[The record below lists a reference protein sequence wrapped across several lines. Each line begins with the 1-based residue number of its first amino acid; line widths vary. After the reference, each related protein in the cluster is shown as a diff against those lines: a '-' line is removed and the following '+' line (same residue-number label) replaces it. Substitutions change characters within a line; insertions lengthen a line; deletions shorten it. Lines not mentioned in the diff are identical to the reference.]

1 MSAPTGVYLGAYL
14 APLAPYLE
22 RGDVTDIYI
31 NRPGEL
37 WVEALGGTIE
47 RHDIPALDEKTLL
60 RLARQVAS
68 WSHQGISRSQP
79 LLSARLPGGE
89 RIQFVLPPATREGPA
104 VAIRKFAR
112 SGIGID
118 HYSVEPDSRSTD
130 VESGR
135 ASLRRALKA
144 ELERGGNA
152 ACLRAAV
159 ARRANILI
167 SGGTSTGKT
176 TFLNALLAEVSDAER
191 LVLIEDTAE
200 LHLGQP
206 NCVGL
211 LAVRGKL
218 GEADV
223 TANDLVTASLR
234 LRPDRI
240 IIGELRGDEA
250 FAFLR
255 AVNSGHPGSM
265 TTIHADSPTSAR
277 TQLALLCHTAGIS
290 DDVVRLLTSET
301 IDVYV
306 QLIRQT
312 GVRQIGAV
320 LVAD

>member
-1 MSAPTGVYLGAYL
+1 MTVETGKYLEAYL

-22 RGDVTDIYI
+22 RGDVTDIYV
-31 NRPGEL
+31 NRPGQL
-37 WVEALGGTIE
+37 WIEALGGSIE
-47 RHDIPALDEKTLL
+47 RHDVPSLDEKTLL

-68 WSHQGISRSQP
+68 WSHQGINRSQP

-104 VAIRKFAR
+104 LAIRKFAR
-112 SGIGID
+112 SNIGID
-118 HYSVEPDSRSTD
+118 HYSTD
-130 VESGR
+130 VGDAPRFSENG
-135 ASLRRALKA
+135 RRALRMRLRT
-144 ELERGGNA
+144 ELAAGGNA

-159 ARRANILI
+159 STRANILI

-176 TFLNALLAEVSDAER
+176 TFLNALLAEVDNAER

-200 LHLGQP
+200 LHVSQP
-206 NCVGL
+206 NRIGL

-223 TANDLVTASLR
+223 TANDLLTASLR

-255 AVNSGHPGSM
+255 AINSGHPGSM
-265 TTIHADSPTSAR
+265 TTIHADSPASAQNQLELLSRPVGMASDFVR
-277 TQLALLCHTAGIS
+277 T
-290 DDVVRLLTSET
+290 LTKNT

-306 QLIRQT
+306 QL
-312 GVRQIGAV
+312 VRQAGSRRISVIEIAE
-320 LVAD
+320 